1 MNKRIKKIIALT
13 VAFSAIM
20 TIAPKTFLGETAK
33 PVYAASYTAKNG
45 ELTSLTVKSMNGDKL
60 SLKDGYNGDTVK
72 LSDDKE
78 YYVKLTDDSEGVVI
92 NAEAKGSDRIVR
104 IFLTDD
110 DDATAY
116 KPGDKLYL
124 GKGNT
129 TVYVRTYAS
138 LSDFREAKDKDKDVS
153 ICEEEYKVNIKKTTE
168 SSYEDS
174 TQDPVYLKN
183 LSLNKGDIT
192 FLKQRT
198 TYNVKVA
205 SSVSEIRITAEPED
219 DSARVRIDGSL
230 VDEDNNYRKTVSLD
244 KGKNEIKIKV
254 TDSKDNQRV
263 YTLNITRGSS
273 SDSNSNSDVNLSS
286 LELDEADLDFSEDK
300 TSYEV
305 DVDEEVSRIEVTAEP
320 EDEEYL
326 VTINGD
332 EVNSG
337 DDYMKKVSLSKGKN
351 TIKVVVEDEVED
363 EKKTYTIIVN
373 RGTVKEEDDDDK
385 SENQDSSKEES
396 NESLNGEGWVK
407 VDGDWFLLDSKG
419 AMLTGWQYTGG
430 QEKQY
435 SSKEESNESSNGE
448 GWIKFGDD
456 WKYKDENGKYLT
468 NKWLLDKEQGVYCYL
483 KEDGYRATGWLQEG
497 GNWFLLDSKGAML
510 TGWQYTGGQWYYLQ
524 PSGEMKTG
532 WFKEEKV
539 VEDTTASSAESNK
552 DDEQNSNNTSVTDKT
567 ESQTS
572 EDKKEENTV
581 KTKTIE
587 TWYYLQSSGAMKTGW
602 LLDGD
607 KWYYMNLNGAMQ
619 TGWLIDN
626 NSKYYLDKSGVMVTG
641 TQTIEGKEYKFAAN
655 GALIS

>member
-33 PVYAASYTAKNG
+33 PAYAASYTAKNG

-230 VDEDNNYRKTVSLD
+230 VDEDDNYKKTISLD
-244 KGKNEIKIKV
+244 NGKNEIKIKV

-305 DVDEEVSRIEVTAEP
+305 DVDEDVSRIEVTAEP

-363 EKKTYTIIVN
+363 EKKTYTITVN
-373 RGTVKEEDDDDK
+373 RGTVKEEEEDDDDK

-407 VDGDWFLLDSKG
+407 VDGDW
-419 AMLTGWQYTGG
+419 
-430 QEKQY
+430 
-435 SSKEESNESSNGE
+435 
-448 GWIKFGDD
+448 
-456 WKYKDENGKYLT
+456 KYKDENGKFIT
-468 NKWLLDKEQGVYCYL
+468 NKWLYDKEQGVYCYL

-532 WFKEEKV
+532 WLKEEKV
-539 VEDTTASSAESNK
+539 IEDTTSSAEEENK
-552 DDEQNSNNTSVTDKT
+552 TDAQNSSNTSVTDKT
-567 ESQTS
+567 EAENS
-572 EDKKEENTV
+572 EEKKEENKV

-619 TGWLIDN
+619 TGWIIDN
-626 NSKYYLDKSGVMVTG
+626 NSKYYLDKSGSMVTG
-641 TQTIEGKEYKFAAN
+641 TQTIEGKEYKFATN

>member
-33 PVYAASYTAKNG
+33 PAYAASYTAKNG

-78 YYVKLTDDSEGVVI
+78 YFVKLTDDSEGVVI

-198 TYNVKVA
+198 TYNVKVS

-230 VDEDNNYRKTVSLD
+230 VDEDNNYKKTISLD
-244 KGKNEIKIKV
+244 NGKNEIKIKV

-263 YTLNITRGSS
+263 YTLNITRGSA
-273 SDSNSNSDVNLSS
+273 SDSNNNSDVNLSS

-305 DVDEEVSRIEVTAEP
+305 DVDEDVSRIEVTAEP

-363 EKKTYTIIVN
+363 EKKTYTITVN
-373 RGTVKEEDDDDK
+373 RGTVKDDDDNDK

-407 VDGDWFLLDSKG
+407 VDGDW
-419 AMLTGWQYTGG
+419 
-430 QEKQY
+430 
-435 SSKEESNESSNGE
+435 
-448 GWIKFGDD
+448 
-456 WKYKDENGKYLT
+456 KYKDENGKFIT
-468 NKWLLDKEQGVYCYL
+468 NKWLYDKEQGVYCYL

-532 WFKEEKV
+532 WLKEEKV
-539 VEDTTASSAESNK
+539 IEDTTSSAEEENK
-552 DDEQNSNNTSVTDKT
+552 TDAQNSSNTSVTDKT
-567 ESQTS
+567 EAENS
-572 EDKKEENTV
+572 EEKKEENKV

-619 TGWLIDN
+619 TGWIIDN
-626 NSKYYLDKSGVMVTG
+626 NSKYYLDKSGSMVTG
-641 TQTIEGKEYKFAAN
+641 TQTIEGKEYKFATN

>member
-244 KGKNEIKIKV
+244 NGKNEIKIKV

-305 DVDEEVSRIEVTAEP
+305 DVDEDVSRIEVTAEP

-337 DDYMKKVSLSKGKN
+337 NDYMKKVSLSKGKN

-363 EKKTYTIIVN
+363 EKKTYTITVN
-373 RGTVKEEDDDDK
+373 RGTVKEEEDDDDDK

-407 VDGDWFLLDSKG
+407 VDGDW
-419 AMLTGWQYTGG
+419 
-430 QEKQY
+430 
-435 SSKEESNESSNGE
+435 
-448 GWIKFGDD
+448 
-456 WKYKDENGKYLT
+456 KYKDENGKFIT
-468 NKWLLDKEQGVYCYL
+468 NKWLYDKEQGVYCYL

-524 PSGEMKTG
+524 SSGEMKTG
-532 WFKEEKV
+532 WLKEEKV
-539 VEDTTASSAESNK
+539 IEDTTSSAAEENK
-552 DDEQNSNNTSVTDKT
+552 TDEQNSSNASVTNKT
-567 ESQTS
+567 EEETS
-572 EDKKEENTV
+572 EEKKEENTV

>member
-33 PVYAASYTAKNG
+33 PAYAASYTAKNG

-78 YYVKLTDDSEGVVI
+78 YFVKLTDDSEGVVI

-198 TYNVKVA
+198 TYNVKVS

-230 VDEDNNYRKTVSLD
+230 VDEDDNYKKTISLD
-244 KGKNEIKIKV
+244 NGKNEIKIKV

-305 DVDEEVSRIEVTAEP
+305 DVDEDVSRIEVTAEP

-363 EKKTYTIIVN
+363 EKKTYTITVN
-373 RGTVKEEDDDDK
+373 RGTVKDDDDNDK

-407 VDGDWFLLDSKG
+407 VDGDW
-419 AMLTGWQYTGG
+419 
-430 QEKQY
+430 
-435 SSKEESNESSNGE
+435 
-448 GWIKFGDD
+448 
-456 WKYKDENGKYLT
+456 KYKDENGKFIT
-468 NKWLLDKEQGVYCYL
+468 NKWLYDKEQGVYCYL

-532 WFKEEKV
+532 WLKEEKV
-539 VEDTTASSAESNK
+539 IEDTTSSAEEENK
-552 DDEQNSNNTSVTDKT
+552 TDAQNSSNTSVTDKT
-567 ESQTS
+567 EAENS
-572 EDKKEENTV
+572 EEKKEENKV

-619 TGWLIDN
+619 TGWIIDN
-626 NSKYYLDKSGVMVTG
+626 NSKYYLDKSGSMVTG
-641 TQTIEGKEYKFAAN
+641 TQTIEGKEYKFATN

>member
-1 MNKRIKKIIALT
+1 MNKRIKKLIALT
-13 VAFSAIM
+13 IAFSAIT
-20 TIAPKTFLGETAK
+20 TITPKTFLGETAK
-33 PVYAASYTAKNG
+33 PAYAASYTAKNG

-78 YYVKLTDDSEGVVI
+78 YFVKLTDDSEGVVI

-110 DDATAY
+110 NDATAY
-116 KPGDKLYL
+116 KPGDKIYL

-138 LSDFREAKDKDKDVS
+138 LSDFREAKDKDKNVS

-174 TQDPVYLKN
+174 TQDPIYLKD

-198 TYNVKVA
+198 TYNVKVS

-230 VDEDNNYRKTVSLD
+230 VDEDDNYKKTISLD

-263 YTLNITRGSS
+263 YTLNITRGSA
-273 SDSNSNSDVNLSS
+273 SDSNNNSDVNLSS

-305 DVDEEVSRIEVTAEP
+305 NVDESVSKIEVTAEP

-363 EKKTYTIIVN
+363 EKKTYTITVN
-373 RGTVKEEDDDDK
+373 RGTVKDDDDNDK

-407 VDGDWFLLDSKG
+407 VDGDW
-419 AMLTGWQYTGG
+419 
-430 QEKQY
+430 
-435 SSKEESNESSNGE
+435 
-448 GWIKFGDD
+448 
-456 WKYKDENGKYLT
+456 KYKDENGKFIT
-468 NKWLLDKEQGVYCYL
+468 NKWLYDKEQGVYCYL

-532 WFKEEKV
+532 WLKEEKV
-539 VEDTTASSAESNK
+539 IEDTTSSAEEENK
-552 DDEQNSNNTSVTDKT
+552 TDAQNSSNTSVTDKT
-567 ESQTS
+567 EAENS
-572 EDKKEENTV
+572 EEKKEENKV

-619 TGWLIDN
+619 TGWIIDN
-626 NSKYYLDKSGVMVTG
+626 NSKYYLDKSGSMVTG
-641 TQTIEGKEYKFAAN
+641 TQTIEGKEYKFATN

>member
-33 PVYAASYTAKNG
+33 PAYAASYTAKNG

-198 TYNVKVA
+198 TYNVKVS

-230 VDEDNNYRKTVSLD
+230 VDEDDNYKKTISLD

-263 YTLNITRGSS
+263 YTLNITRGSA
-273 SDSNSNSDVNLSS
+273 SDSNNNSDVNLSS

-305 DVDEEVSRIEVTAEP
+305 DVDEDVSRIEVTAEP

-363 EKKTYTIIVN
+363 EKKTYTITVN
-373 RGTVKEEDDDDK
+373 RGTVKDDDDNDK

-407 VDGDWFLLDSKG
+407 VDGDW
-419 AMLTGWQYTGG
+419 
-430 QEKQY
+430 
-435 SSKEESNESSNGE
+435 
-448 GWIKFGDD
+448 
-456 WKYKDENGKYLT
+456 KYKDENGKFIT
-468 NKWLLDKEQGVYCYL
+468 NKWLYDKEQGVYCYL

-532 WFKEEKV
+532 WLKEEKV
-539 VEDTTASSAESNK
+539 IEDTTSSAEEENK
-552 DDEQNSNNTSVTDKT
+552 TDAQNSSNTSVTDKT
-567 ESQTS
+567 EAENS
-572 EDKKEENTV
+572 EEKKEENKV

-619 TGWLIDN
+619 TGWIIDN
-626 NSKYYLDKSGVMVTG
+626 NSKYYLDKSGSMVTG
-641 TQTIEGKEYKFAAN
+641 TQTIEGKEYKFATN

>member
-33 PVYAASYTAKNG
+33 PAYAASYTAKNG

-78 YYVKLTDDSEGVVI
+78 YFVKLTDDSEGVVI

-198 TYNVKVA
+198 TYNVKVS

-230 VDEDNNYRKTVSLD
+230 VDEDDNYKKTISLD

-263 YTLNITRGSS
+263 YTLNITRGSA

-305 DVDEEVSRIEVTAEP
+305 DVDEDVSRIEVTAEP

-363 EKKTYTIIVN
+363 EKKTYTITVN
-373 RGTVKEEDDDDK
+373 RGTVKDDDDNDK

-407 VDGDWFLLDSKG
+407 VDGDW
-419 AMLTGWQYTGG
+419 
-430 QEKQY
+430 
-435 SSKEESNESSNGE
+435 
-448 GWIKFGDD
+448 
-456 WKYKDENGKYLT
+456 KYKDENGKFIT
-468 NKWLLDKEQGVYCYL
+468 NKWLYDKEQGVYCYL

-532 WFKEEKV
+532 WLKEEKV
-539 VEDTTASSAESNK
+539 IEDTTSSAEEENK
-552 DDEQNSNNTSVTDKT
+552 TDAQNSSNTSVTDKT
-567 ESQTS
+567 EAENS
-572 EDKKEENTV
+572 EEKKEENKV

-619 TGWLIDN
+619 TGWIIDN
-626 NSKYYLDKSGVMVTG
+626 NSKYYLDKSGSMVTG
-641 TQTIEGKEYKFAAN
+641 TQTIEGKEYKFATN

>member
-33 PVYAASYTAKNG
+33 PAYAASYTAKNG

-78 YYVKLTDDSEGVVI
+78 YFVKLTDDSEGVVI

-198 TYNVKVA
+198 TYNVKVS

-230 VDEDNNYRKTVSLD
+230 VDEDDNYKKTISLD
-244 KGKNEIKIKV
+244 NGKNEIKIKV

-263 YTLNITRGSS
+263 YTLNITRGSA

-305 DVDEEVSRIEVTAEP
+305 DVDEDVSRIEVTAEP

-363 EKKTYTIIVN
+363 EKKTYTITVN
-373 RGTVKEEDDDDK
+373 RGTVKDDDDNDK

-407 VDGDWFLLDSKG
+407 VDGDW
-419 AMLTGWQYTGG
+419 
-430 QEKQY
+430 
-435 SSKEESNESSNGE
+435 
-448 GWIKFGDD
+448 
-456 WKYKDENGKYLT
+456 KYKDENGKFIT
-468 NKWLLDKEQGVYCYL
+468 NKWLYDKEQGVYCYL

-532 WFKEEKV
+532 WLKEEKV
-539 VEDTTASSAESNK
+539 IEDTTSSAEEENK
-552 DDEQNSNNTSVTDKT
+552 TDAQNSSNTSVTDKT
-567 ESQTS
+567 EAENS
-572 EDKKEENTV
+572 EEKKEENKV

-619 TGWLIDN
+619 TGWIIDN
-626 NSKYYLDKSGVMVTG
+626 NSKYYLDKSGSMVTG
-641 TQTIEGKEYKFAAN
+641 TQTIEGKEYKFATN

>member
-33 PVYAASYTAKNG
+33 PAYAASYTAKNG

-78 YYVKLTDDSEGVVI
+78 YFVKLTDDSEGVVI

-198 TYNVKVA
+198 TYNVKVS

-230 VDEDNNYRKTVSLD
+230 VDEDDNYKKTISLD

-263 YTLNITRGSS
+263 YTLNITRGSA
-273 SDSNSNSDVNLSS
+273 SDSNNNSDVNLSS

-305 DVDEEVSRIEVTAEP
+305 DVDEDVSRIEVTAEP

-363 EKKTYTIIVN
+363 EKKTYTITVN
-373 RGTVKEEDDDDK
+373 RGTVKDDDDNDK

-407 VDGDWFLLDSKG
+407 VDGDW
-419 AMLTGWQYTGG
+419 
-430 QEKQY
+430 
-435 SSKEESNESSNGE
+435 
-448 GWIKFGDD
+448 
-456 WKYKDENGKYLT
+456 KYKDENGKFIT
-468 NKWLLDKEQGVYCYL
+468 NKWLYDKEQGVYCYL

-532 WFKEEKV
+532 WLKEEKV
-539 VEDTTASSAESNK
+539 IEDTTSSAEEENK
-552 DDEQNSNNTSVTDKT
+552 TDAQNSSNTSVTDKT
-567 ESQTS
+567 EAENS
-572 EDKKEENTV
+572 EEKKEENKV

-619 TGWLIDN
+619 TGWIIDN
-626 NSKYYLDKSGVMVTG
+626 NSKYYLDKSGSMVTG
-641 TQTIEGKEYKFAAN
+641 TQTIEGKEYKFATN

>member
-33 PVYAASYTAKNG
+33 PAYAASYTAKNG

-78 YYVKLTDDSEGVVI
+78 YFVKLTDDSEGVVI

-230 VDEDNNYRKTVSLD
+230 VDEDDNYKKTISLD

-263 YTLNITRGSS
+263 YTLNITRGSA

-305 DVDEEVSRIEVTAEP
+305 DVDEDVSRIEVTAEP

-363 EKKTYTIIVN
+363 EKKIYTITVN
-373 RGTVKEEDDDDK
+373 RGTVKDDDDNDK

-407 VDGDWFLLDSKG
+407 VDGDW
-419 AMLTGWQYTGG
+419 
-430 QEKQY
+430 
-435 SSKEESNESSNGE
+435 
-448 GWIKFGDD
+448 
-456 WKYKDENGKYLT
+456 KYKDENGKFIT
-468 NKWLLDKEQGVYCYL
+468 NKWLYDKEQGVYCYL

-532 WFKEEKV
+532 WLKEEKV
-539 VEDTTASSAESNK
+539 IEDTTSSAEEENK
-552 DDEQNSNNTSVTDKT
+552 TDAQNSSNTSVTDKT
-567 ESQTS
+567 EAENS
-572 EDKKEENTV
+572 EEKKEENKV

-619 TGWLIDN
+619 TGWIIDN
-626 NSKYYLDKSGVMVTG
+626 NSKYYLDKSGSMVTG
-641 TQTIEGKEYKFAAN
+641 TQTIEGKEYKFATN

>member
-13 VAFSAIM
+13 VAFSAVI
-20 TIAPKTFLGETAK
+20 TISPSIFLGETAK
-33 PVYAASYTAKNG
+33 PVYAASYTARNG
-45 ELTSLTVKSMNGDKL
+45 ELTSLTVKSMNGKKL

-72 LSDDKE
+72 LSDEKE
-78 YYVKLTDDSEGVVI
+78 YYVKLTDDSEGIVI

-110 DDATAY
+110 NNAIAY
-116 KPGDKLYL
+116 KPGEKLYL

-138 LSDFREAKDKDKDVS
+138 LSDFRQAKDKDKDVS
-153 ICEEEYKVNIKKTTE
+153 ICEEEYKVNVKKTTE

-174 TQDPVYLKN
+174 TQEPVYLKN
-183 LSLNKGDIT
+183 LSVNKGSIT

-219 DSARVRIDGSL
+219 DSSRVRINGSL
-230 VDEDNNYRKTVSLD
+230 VDEDDNYRKTVSLN

-263 YTLNITRGSS
+263 YTLNVTRGNS
-273 SDSNSNSDVNLSS
+273 SDSNSSSNVNLSS
-286 LELDEADLDFSEDK
+286 LELNKADLDFTEDK

-305 DVDEEVSRIEVTAEP
+305 DVDKDVSRIEITAEP

-332 EVNSG
+332 EVKSG
-337 DDYMKKVSLSKGKN
+337 NGYMKKVSLSNGKN
-351 TIKVVVEDEVED
+351 TIKVVVEDEIKE

-373 RGTVKEEDDDDK
+373 RGEEKEEDNDENDK
-385 SENQDSSKEES
+385 SEDKKPSKNED
-396 NESLNGEGWVK
+396 NESGNSEGWVK
-407 VDGDWFLLDSKG
+407 INENWKYRDKNGDFITNKWLYDKAKGVYFYLKENGYRATGWLQDGGNWFLLDNNG
-419 AMLTGWQYTGG
+419 AMLTGWQYTG
-430 QEKQY
+430 
-435 SSKEESNESSNGE
+435 
-448 GWIKFGDD
+448 
-456 WKYKDENGKYLT
+456 
-468 NKWLLDKEQGVYCYL
+468 
-483 KEDGYRATGWLQEG
+483 A
-497 GNWFLLDSKGAML
+497 
-510 TGWQYTGGQWYYLQ
+510 QWYYFQ
-524 PSGEMKTG
+524 SSGEMKTG
-532 WFKEEKV
+532 WLKEEKV
-539 VEDTTASSAESNK
+539 IEDKESSIGKESNVK
-552 DDEQNSNNTSVTDKT
+552 EDNSDNTSKTDKID
-567 ESQTS
+567 E
-572 EDKKEENTV
+572 KPV
-581 KTKTIE
+581 KTKKIE

-602 LLDGD
+602 LLDRG

-626 NSKYYLDKSGVMVTG
+626 NSKYYLNNSGVMVTG
-641 TQTIEGKEYKFAAN
+641 THTIENKEYKFAAN

>member
-33 PVYAASYTAKNG
+33 PAYAASYTAKNG

-78 YYVKLTDDSEGVVI
+78 YFVKLTDDSEGVVI

-230 VDEDNNYRKTVSLD
+230 VDEDDNYKKTISLD
-244 KGKNEIKIKV
+244 NGKNEIKIKV

-263 YTLNITRGSS
+263 YTLNITRGSA
-273 SDSNSNSDVNLSS
+273 SDSNNNSDVNLSS

-305 DVDEEVSRIEVTAEP
+305 DVDEDVSRIEVTAEP

-363 EKKTYTIIVN
+363 EKKTYTITVN
-373 RGTVKEEDDDDK
+373 RGTVKDDDDNDK

-407 VDGDWFLLDSKG
+407 VDGDW
-419 AMLTGWQYTGG
+419 
-430 QEKQY
+430 
-435 SSKEESNESSNGE
+435 
-448 GWIKFGDD
+448 
-456 WKYKDENGKYLT
+456 KYKDENGKFIT
-468 NKWLLDKEQGVYCYL
+468 NKWLYDKEQGVYCYL

-532 WFKEEKV
+532 WLKEEKV
-539 VEDTTASSAESNK
+539 IEDTTSSAEEENK
-552 DDEQNSNNTSVTDKT
+552 TDAQNSSNTSVTDKT
-567 ESQTS
+567 EAENS
-572 EDKKEENTV
+572 EEKKEENKV

-619 TGWLIDN
+619 TGWIIDN
-626 NSKYYLDKSGVMVTG
+626 NSKYYLDKSGSMVTG
-641 TQTIEGKEYKFAAN
+641 TQTIEGKEYKFATN

>member
-33 PVYAASYTAKNG
+33 PAYAASYTAKNG

-78 YYVKLTDDSEGVVI
+78 YFVKLTDDSEGVVI

-198 TYNVKVA
+198 TYNVKVS

-230 VDEDNNYRKTVSLD
+230 VDEDDNYKKTISLD
-244 KGKNEIKIKV
+244 NGKNEIKIKV

-305 DVDEEVSRIEVTAEP
+305 DVDEDVSRIEVTAEP

-337 DDYMKKVSLSKGKN
+337 NDYMKKVSLSKGKN

-363 EKKTYTIIVN
+363 EKKTYTITVN
-373 RGTVKEEDDDDK
+373 RGTVKEEEEDDDDK

-407 VDGDWFLLDSKG
+407 VDGDW
-419 AMLTGWQYTGG
+419 
-430 QEKQY
+430 
-435 SSKEESNESSNGE
+435 
-448 GWIKFGDD
+448 
-456 WKYKDENGKYLT
+456 KYKDENGKFIT
-468 NKWLLDKEQGVYCYL
+468 NKWLYDKEQGVYCYL

-532 WFKEEKV
+532 WLKEEKV
-539 VEDTTASSAESNK
+539 IEDTTSSAEEENK
-552 DDEQNSNNTSVTDKT
+552 TDAQNSSNTSVTDKT
-567 ESQTS
+567 EAENS
-572 EDKKEENTV
+572 EEKKEENKV

-619 TGWLIDN
+619 TGWIIDN
-626 NSKYYLDKSGVMVTG
+626 NSKYYLDKSGSMVTG
-641 TQTIEGKEYKFAAN
+641 TQTIEGKEYKFATN

>member
-244 KGKNEIKIKV
+244 NGKNEIKIKV

-305 DVDEEVSRIEVTAEP
+305 DVDEDVSRIEVTAEP

-337 DDYMKKVSLSKGKN
+337 NDYMKKVSLSKGKN

-363 EKKTYTIIVN
+363 EKKTYTITVN
-373 RGTVKEEDDDDK
+373 RGTVKEEEDDDDDK

-407 VDGDWFLLDSKG
+407 VDGDW
-419 AMLTGWQYTGG
+419 
-430 QEKQY
+430 
-435 SSKEESNESSNGE
+435 
-448 GWIKFGDD
+448 
-456 WKYKDENGKYLT
+456 KYKDENGKFIT
-468 NKWLLDKEQGVYCYL
+468 NKWLYDKEQGVYCYL

-524 PSGEMKTG
+524 SSGEMKTG
-532 WFKEEKV
+532 WLKEEKV
-539 VEDTTASSAESNK
+539 IEDTTSSAAEENK
-552 DDEQNSNNTSVTDKT
+552 TDEQNSSNASVTNKT
-567 ESQTS
+567 EEETP
-572 EDKKEENTV
+572 EEKKEENTV

>member
-174 TQDPVYLKN
+174 TQDPVYLKD

-230 VDEDNNYRKTVSLD
+230 VDEDDNYRKTVSLD

-373 RGTVKEEDDDDK
+373 RGTVKEEDDDDDDK
-385 SENQDSSKEES
+385 SENQD
-396 NESLNGEGWVK
+396 
-407 VDGDWFLLDSKG
+407 
-419 AMLTGWQYTGG
+419 
-430 QEKQY
+430 

-448 GWIKFGDD
+448 GWIKVGDD

-641 TQTIEGKEYKFAAN
+641 IQTIEGKEYKFAAN

>member
-244 KGKNEIKIKV
+244 NGKNEIKIKV

-305 DVDEEVSRIEVTAEP
+305 DVDEDVSRIEVTAEP

-337 DDYMKKVSLSKGKN
+337 NDYMKKVSLSKGKN

-363 EKKTYTIIVN
+363 EKKTYTITVN
-373 RGTVKEEDDDDK
+373 RGTVKEEEDDDDDK

-407 VDGDWFLLDSKG
+407 VDGDW
-419 AMLTGWQYTGG
+419 
-430 QEKQY
+430 
-435 SSKEESNESSNGE
+435 
-448 GWIKFGDD
+448 
-456 WKYKDENGKYLT
+456 KYKDENGKFIT
-468 NKWLLDKEQGVYCYL
+468 NKWLYDKEQGVYCYL

-524 PSGEMKTG
+524 SSGEMKTG
-532 WFKEEKV
+532 WLKEEKV
-539 VEDTTASSAESNK
+539 IEDTTSSAAEENK
-552 DDEQNSNNTSVTDKT
+552 TDEQNSSNASVTNKT
-567 ESQTS
+567 EEETL
-572 EDKKEENTV
+572 EEKKEENTV

>member
-174 TQDPVYLKN
+174 TQDPVYLKD

-230 VDEDNNYRKTVSLD
+230 VDEDDNYRKTVSLD

-337 DDYMKKVSLSKGKN
+337 NDYMKKVSLSKGKN

-363 EKKTYTIIVN
+363 EKKTYTITVN
-373 RGTVKEEDDDDK
+373 RGTVKEEDDDDDK

-396 NESLNGEGWVK
+396 NES
-407 VDGDWFLLDSKG
+407 
-419 AMLTGWQYTGG
+419 
-430 QEKQY
+430 
-435 SSKEESNESSNGE
+435 SNGE
-448 GWIKFGDD
+448 GWIKVGND

>member
-33 PVYAASYTAKNG
+33 PAYAASYTAKNG

-78 YYVKLTDDSEGVVI
+78 YFVKLTDDSEGVVI

-198 TYNVKVA
+198 TYNVKVS

-230 VDEDNNYRKTVSLD
+230 VDEDDNYKKTISLD
-244 KGKNEIKIKV
+244 NGKNEIKIKV

-263 YTLNITRGSS
+263 YTLNITRGSA
-273 SDSNSNSDVNLSS
+273 SDSNNNSDVNLSS

-305 DVDEEVSRIEVTAEP
+305 DVDEDVSRIEVTAEP

-363 EKKTYTIIVN
+363 EKKTYTITVN
-373 RGTVKEEDDDDK
+373 RGTVKDDDDNDK

-407 VDGDWFLLDSKG
+407 VDGDW
-419 AMLTGWQYTGG
+419 
-430 QEKQY
+430 
-435 SSKEESNESSNGE
+435 
-448 GWIKFGDD
+448 
-456 WKYKDENGKYLT
+456 KYKDENGKFIT
-468 NKWLLDKEQGVYCYL
+468 NKWLYDKEQGVYCYL

-532 WFKEEKV
+532 WLKEEKV
-539 VEDTTASSAESNK
+539 IEDTTSSAEEENK
-552 DDEQNSNNTSVTDKT
+552 TDAQNSSNTSVTDKT
-567 ESQTS
+567 EAENS
-572 EDKKEENTV
+572 EEKKEENKV

-619 TGWLIDN
+619 TGWIIDN
-626 NSKYYLDKSGVMVTG
+626 NSKYYLDKSGSMVTG
-641 TQTIEGKEYKFAAN
+641 TQTIEGKEYKFATN

>member
-174 TQDPVYLKN
+174 TQDPVYLKD

-230 VDEDNNYRKTVSLD
+230 VDEDDNYRKTVSLD

-373 RGTVKEEDDDDK
+373 RGTVKEEDDDDDK
-385 SENQDSSKEES
+385 SENQD
-396 NESLNGEGWVK
+396 
-407 VDGDWFLLDSKG
+407 
-419 AMLTGWQYTGG
+419 
-430 QEKQY
+430 

-448 GWIKFGDD
+448 GWIKVGND

-641 TQTIEGKEYKFAAN
+641 IQTIEGKEYKFAAN

>member
-244 KGKNEIKIKV
+244 NGKNEIKIKV

-305 DVDEEVSRIEVTAEP
+305 DVDEDVSRIEVTAEP

-337 DDYMKKVSLSKGKN
+337 NDYMKKVSLSKGKN

-363 EKKTYTIIVN
+363 EKKTYTITVN

-407 VDGDWFLLDSKG
+407 VDGDW
-419 AMLTGWQYTGG
+419 
-430 QEKQY
+430 
-435 SSKEESNESSNGE
+435 
-448 GWIKFGDD
+448 
-456 WKYKDENGKYLT
+456 KYKDENGKFIT
-468 NKWLLDKEQGVYCYL
+468 NKWLYDKEQGVYCYL

-524 PSGEMKTG
+524 SSGEMKTG
-532 WFKEEKV
+532 WLKEEKV
-539 VEDTTASSAESNK
+539 IEDTTSSAAEENK
-552 DDEQNSNNTSVTDKT
+552 TDEQNSSNASVTNKT
-567 ESQTS
+567 EEETP
-572 EDKKEENTV
+572 EEKKEENTV

>member
-33 PVYAASYTAKNG
+33 PAYAASYTAKNG

-78 YYVKLTDDSEGVVI
+78 YFVKLTDDSEGVVI

-198 TYNVKVA
+198 TYNVKVS

-219 DSARVRIDGSL
+219 DSARVRIEGSL
-230 VDEDNNYRKTVSLD
+230 VDEDDNYKKTISLD

-263 YTLNITRGSS
+263 YTLNITRGSA

-305 DVDEEVSRIEVTAEP
+305 DVDEDVSRIEVTAEP

-363 EKKTYTIIVN
+363 EKKTYTITVN
-373 RGTVKEEDDDDK
+373 RGTVKDDDDNDK

-407 VDGDWFLLDSKG
+407 VDGDW
-419 AMLTGWQYTGG
+419 
-430 QEKQY
+430 
-435 SSKEESNESSNGE
+435 
-448 GWIKFGDD
+448 
-456 WKYKDENGKYLT
+456 KYKDENGKFIT
-468 NKWLLDKEQGVYCYL
+468 NKWLYDKEQGVYCYL

-532 WFKEEKV
+532 WLKEEKV
-539 VEDTTASSAESNK
+539 IEDTTSSAEEENK
-552 DDEQNSNNTSVTDKT
+552 TDAQNSSNTSVTDKT
-567 ESQTS
+567 EAENS
-572 EDKKEENTV
+572 EEKKEENKV

-619 TGWLIDN
+619 TGWIIDN
-626 NSKYYLDKSGVMVTG
+626 NSKYYLDKSGSMVTG
-641 TQTIEGKEYKFAAN
+641 TQTIEGKEYKFATN

>member
-33 PVYAASYTAKNG
+33 PAYAASYTAKNG

-78 YYVKLTDDSEGVVI
+78 YFVKLTDDSEGVVI

-198 TYNVKVA
+198 TYNVKVS

-244 KGKNEIKIKV
+244 NGKNEIKIKV

-263 YTLNITRGSS
+263 YTLNITRGSA
-273 SDSNSNSDVNLSS
+273 SDSNNNSDVNLSS

-305 DVDEEVSRIEVTAEP
+305 DVDEDVSRIEVTAEP

-363 EKKTYTIIVN
+363 EKKTYTITVN
-373 RGTVKEEDDDDK
+373 RGTVKDDDDNDK

-407 VDGDWFLLDSKG
+407 VDGDW
-419 AMLTGWQYTGG
+419 
-430 QEKQY
+430 
-435 SSKEESNESSNGE
+435 
-448 GWIKFGDD
+448 
-456 WKYKDENGKYLT
+456 KYKDENGKFIT
-468 NKWLLDKEQGVYCYL
+468 NKWLYDKEQGVYCYL

-532 WFKEEKV
+532 WLKEEKV
-539 VEDTTASSAESNK
+539 IEDTTSSAEEENK
-552 DDEQNSNNTSVTDKT
+552 TDAQNSSNTSVTDKT
-567 ESQTS
+567 EAENS
-572 EDKKEENTV
+572 EEKKEENKV

-619 TGWLIDN
+619 TGWIIDN
-626 NSKYYLDKSGVMVTG
+626 NSKYYLDKSGSMVTG
-641 TQTIEGKEYKFAAN
+641 TQTIEGKEYKFATN

>member
-33 PVYAASYTAKNG
+33 PAYAASYTAKNG

-78 YYVKLTDDSEGVVI
+78 YFVKLTDDSEGVVI

-198 TYNVKVA
+198 TYNVKVS

-230 VDEDNNYRKTVSLD
+230 VDEDDNYKKTISLD

-305 DVDEEVSRIEVTAEP
+305 DVDEDVSRIEVTAEP

-363 EKKTYTIIVN
+363 EKKTYTITVN
-373 RGTVKEEDDDDK
+373 RGTVKDDDDNDK

-407 VDGDWFLLDSKG
+407 VDGDW
-419 AMLTGWQYTGG
+419 
-430 QEKQY
+430 
-435 SSKEESNESSNGE
+435 
-448 GWIKFGDD
+448 
-456 WKYKDENGKYLT
+456 KYKDENGKFIT
-468 NKWLLDKEQGVYCYL
+468 NKWLYDKEQGVYCYL

-532 WFKEEKV
+532 WLKEEKV
-539 VEDTTASSAESNK
+539 IEDTTSSAEEENK
-552 DDEQNSNNTSVTDKT
+552 TDAQNSSNTSVTDKT
-567 ESQTS
+567 EAENS
-572 EDKKEENTV
+572 EEKKEENKV

-619 TGWLIDN
+619 TGWIIDN
-626 NSKYYLDKSGVMVTG
+626 NSKYYLDKSGSMVTG
-641 TQTIEGKEYKFAAN
+641 TQTIEGKEYKFATN